1 MDQPSGPNE
10 KPFEKSEERVI
21 RGAEAIAEFIFGDR
35 SHRRKVYYLAE
46 CSKIPIHRPR
56 KHASACD
63 RRRTKAGSKVRNTED
78 RVSGAI
84 RNPKGSRC
92 HECEA
97 RRIDWGSRA
106 GEGAAPSSISE
117 RCENFHK
124 ARLTPSV
131 SASTARR
138 SQVELSQKRIEPRR
152 RAFFQRACLVRR

>member
-1 MDQPSGPNE
+1 VLRLAPPQECDRLGQFDGRTAPL
-10 KPFEKSEERVI
+10 SEERVI
-21 RGAEAIAEFIFGDR
+21 RGAEAIAEFVFG

-46 CSKIPIHRPR
+46 CSKIPIHRLGSTLCLRPSAYESWIESQEHR
-56 KHASACD
+56 AVMNAKHDA
-63 RRRTKAGSKVRNTED
+63 
-78 RVSGAI
+78 
-84 RNPKGSRC
+84 
-92 HECEA
+92 
-97 RRIDWGSRA
+97 A

-138 SQVELSQKRIEPRR
+138 SQVQLSQKRIEPRR